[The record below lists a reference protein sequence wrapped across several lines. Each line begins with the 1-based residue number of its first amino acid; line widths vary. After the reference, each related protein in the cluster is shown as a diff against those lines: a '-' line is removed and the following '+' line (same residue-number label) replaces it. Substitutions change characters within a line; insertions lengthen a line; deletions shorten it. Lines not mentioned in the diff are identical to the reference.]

1 MDMIGLGGLLG
12 LLGIWGRSKLTDRI
26 DEIQGNVEKNS
37 EQVESQV
44 KNIEKIAADASRK
57 VQDLSLTSKQYATKS
72 DAEKILDR
80 LVVVEKSEVAKKIPA
95 LEKRIDELQR
105 ILLDVLNV
113 HTNFQ
118 KRIEKL
124 ERINYGEV
132 LTGFEERINAVSA
145 SVETFSEHFDEL
157 ETRIQSLEETMKNV
171 MEGVDIMDGNVKNF
185 GDDLQNLVV
194 RVTTLET
201 QPQDATSDG
210 DIEKFA
216 EQIAALEVSQRTLEG
231 TLEDTQKNFA
241 QNFTEFNKLLQ
252 DHRNV
257 LVRWQ
262 NNFAT
267 IQNFMNSTQATFEEQ
282 KKFFADVQSKF
293 AAQEKS
299 FADVRAEVQ
308 NKFDAQEQSL
318 GEVKAQL
325 DAQSSVE
332 PPAENLDAIEKSLGE
347 VKAEVQSR
355 FDAQEKSFEDVKAE
369 VQSKFDAQEKSL
381 GEIKTTVETQAG
393 LIESVQKNISAFEK
407 FFDTLKENDYLTIE
421 NFDIKP
427 TGRVFFSN
435 HPDEVFKNL
444 KIATNLSGITSFLES
459 SNYSKK
465 ESFIRIIENY
475 RQNLKKVS
483 DKMRRKKFNEDAL
496 SEEITEAF
504 FNTLSKFFLATIPI
518 SIYRGAR
525 QETLDSFD
533 DDTRAEESEFYLTF
547 LKKINE
553 YLAAC
558 HVYTVPIS
566 PKEPMTSNDIDR
578 MSVTRKE
585 TANEAEDNVIDEVE
599 RLPYYM
605 DYLTESGDV
614 ESFFSEGKMVVLKF
628 DGGAQ

>member
-201 QPQDATSDG
+201 QPQSATSDG

-231 TLEDTQKNFA
+231 TLEDTQKNLA

-308 NKFDAQEQSL
+308 NRFDAQE
-318 GEVKAQL
+318 
-325 DAQSSVE
+325 
-332 PPAENLDAIEKSLGE
+332 KSFE
-347 VKAEVQSR
+347 DVKAEVQSKFDAQEKSFEDVKAEVQNR

-518 SIYRGAR
+518 SIYR
-525 QETLDSFD
+525 
-533 DDTRAEESEFYLTF
+533 
-547 LKKINE
+547 
-553 YLAAC
+553 LA
-558 HVYTVPIS
+558 TSTPS
-566 PKEPMTSNDIDR
+566 PSR
-578 MSVTRKE
+578 RKS
-585 TANEAEDNVIDEVE
+585 
-599 RLPYYM
+599 R
-605 DYLTESGDV
+605 
-614 ESFFSEGKMVVLKF
+614 
-628 DGGAQ
+628 

>member
-12 LLGIWGRSKLTDRI
+12 LLGFFGKSKLTERI
-26 DEIQGNVEKNS
+26 DEVQGNVEKNS
-37 EQVESQV
+37 EQVASQV

-124 ERINYGEV
+124 ERVDYSAILG
-132 LTGFEERINAVSA
+132 GFEQSIGGFDERINAVSA

-185 GDDLQNLVV
+185 GDDLQSLVV

-201 QPQDATSDG
+201 QPQGATSDG

-231 TLEDTQKNFA
+231 TLEDTQKNLA

-308 NKFDAQEQSL
+308 NKFAAQEQSL

-332 PPAENLDAIEKSLGE
+332 TPAENLDAI
-347 VKAEVQSR
+347 
-355 FDAQEKSFEDVKAE
+355 EKSFEDVKAE
-369 VQSKFDAQEKSL
+369 VQSRFAAQEKSL

-459 SNYSKK
+459 SNYGKK

-566 PKEPMTSNDIDR
+566 PKEPMTSSDIDR

-585 TANEAEDNVIDEVE
+585 TTNEAEDNVIDEVE

>member
-12 LLGIWGRSKLTDRI
+12 LLGIWGRSKLTERI
-26 DEIQGNVEKNS
+26 DEVQGNVEKNS

-57 VQDLSLTSKQYATKS
+57 VQDLSSTSKQYATKS

-80 LVVVEKSEVAKKIPA
+80 LVVVEKADVAKKVPA
-95 LEKRIDELQR
+95 LESRIDELQR

-124 ERINYGEV
+124 ERVDYSEI
-132 LTGFEERINAVSA
+132 LSGFDERITAVTD
-145 SVETFSEHFDEL
+145 SVQTFSAQFDSL
-157 ETRIQSLEETMKNV
+157 ETRIQSLEETLKNV

-201 QPQDATSDG
+201 QPQATTADG
-210 DIEKFA
+210 DVSKFA
-216 EQIAALEVSQRTLEG
+216 EQIAALETSQK
-231 TLEDTQKNFA
+231 TLEDTQKNLA
-241 QNFTEFNKLLQ
+241 QNFNEFNKILQ
-252 DHRNV
+252 DHHNA
-257 LVRWQ
+257 LIRWQ

-282 KKFFADVQSKF
+282 KKFLANLQGHIDE
-293 AAQEKS
+293 QEKS
-299 FADVRAEVQ
+299 LGEVKADVQ
-308 NKFDAQEQSL
+308 NKFDAQEKSFTEFKSQS
-318 GEVKAQL
+318 
-325 DAQSSVE
+325 DAQSSAE
-332 PPAENLDAIEKSLGE
+332 TLSENLNAIEKSLGE
-347 VKAEVQSR
+347 VKADVQN
-355 FDAQEKSFEDVKAE
+355 
-369 VQSKFDAQEKSL
+369 KFDAQEKSL

-393 LIESVQKNISAFEK
+393 LIESVQKNISEFEK
-407 FFDTLKENDYLTIE
+407 FFDTLKEKDYLTIE

-444 KIATNLSGITSFLES
+444 KIATDLSGITSFLES
-459 SNYSKK
+459 SDYAKK

-483 DKMRRKKFNEDAL
+483 DKVRRKKFNEDAL
-496 SEEITEAF
+496 SEEVTEAF

-525 QETLDSFD
+525 QETLDAFD
-533 DDTRAEESEFYLTF
+533 DDTRAEESKFYMTF

-553 YLAAC
+553 YLTAC
-558 HVYTVPIS
+558 HVYTASVL
-566 PKEPMTSNDIDR
+566 PKEPMTSGDIDR

-585 TANEAEDNVIDEVE
+585 TTNENEDNVIDEVE

-628 DGGAQ
+628 DGGAAQ